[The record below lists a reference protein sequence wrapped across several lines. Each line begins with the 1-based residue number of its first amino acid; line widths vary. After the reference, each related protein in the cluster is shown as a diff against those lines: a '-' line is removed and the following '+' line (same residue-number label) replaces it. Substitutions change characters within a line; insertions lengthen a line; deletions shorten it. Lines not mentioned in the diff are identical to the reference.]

1 MPWRQRRC
9 VDCAVGAHGQ
19 YVCRTYGERTAR
31 LADYVNDG
39 PSTWRPPGAIGP
51 RGGGIWSPLFRTPNR
66 TPIRDRRRPPA
77 VPLSDRR
84 CPVHPRHAPRAG
96 TVGGVWASGGAV
108 TMSNEVLMQLRPEW
122 RAHFCDV
129 GRAVLPFTS
138 RPARLRVAVS
148 RWSTLEPELAGVS
161 PGQLFGR
168 SGSFDDPQ
176 LRALIRIARS
186 EDADA
191 DMATWTVI
199 CQFLPAVQS
208 IARTESR
215 RQAGGSEGPRA
226 AVNTAIAELWRQ
238 VHHINLDSNR
248 ASIFYALAAPARRA
262 VIPAVH
268 GITPADRLMASLVDP
283 VLFGSGVA
291 HRPGPSWRED
301 HATDREL
308 EATEWHVTCER
319 LVEQLTDFLTEDM
332 ILYFGWDRRR
342 SCFAG
347 RQAILRAYLRAR
359 LTAAA
364 EGSPIVAR
372 RIAQSIG
379 APLHAVRSLHTD
391 VGRAL
396 TANSDRYR
404 EHILATLN
412 LPDAEAG
419 NHRAPWADVA

>member
-1 MPWRQRRC
+1 M
-9 VDCAVGAHGQ
+9 
-19 YVCRTYGERTAR
+19 
-31 LADYVNDG
+31 
-39 PSTWRPPGAIGP
+39 ST
-51 RGGGIWSPLFRTPNR
+51 
-66 TPIRDRRRPPA
+66 
-77 VPLSDRR
+77 
-84 CPVHPRHAPRAG
+84 
-96 TVGGVWASGGAV
+96 
-108 TMSNEVLMQLRPEW
+108 EVLMQLRPEW

-129 GRAVLPFTS
+129 SRAVLPFTS
-138 RPARLRVAVS
+138 RPARLRAAVG
-148 RWSTLEPELAGVS
+148 RWSTLEPELATVS
-161 PGQLFGR
+161 PDQLFGR
-168 SGSFDDPQ
+168 SGAFDDPQ

-199 CQFLPAVQS
+199 CQLLPAVQS

-226 AVNTAIAELWRQ
+226 AVNTATAELWRQ
-238 VHHINLDSNR
+238 VHQINLESNR

-283 VLFGSGVA
+283 RLFGGGFA

-301 HATDREL
+301 HEANKEL
-308 EATEWHVTCER
+308 ETAEWQVTCER
-319 LVEQLTDFLTEDM
+319 LVDQLTDFLTDDM

-347 RQAILRAYLRAR
+347 RQAMLRAYLRAR

-364 EGSPIVAR
+364 EGSPVVAR
-372 RIAQSIG
+372 AIAQSIG

-396 TANSDRYR
+396 TANSARYR

-412 LPDAEAG
+412 LPEAEFGYNRSPRADAA
-419 NHRAPWADVA
+419 